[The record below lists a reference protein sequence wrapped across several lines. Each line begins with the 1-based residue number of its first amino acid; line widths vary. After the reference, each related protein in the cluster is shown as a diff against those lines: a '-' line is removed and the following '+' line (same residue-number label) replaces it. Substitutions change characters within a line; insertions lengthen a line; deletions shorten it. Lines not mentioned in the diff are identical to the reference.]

1 MSNQFRPVQ
10 PQGERKASN
19 PQFRANY
26 ELVSRRPPTP
36 VVPPRPA
43 NACKGKDDTCKAF
56 AVKGGD
62 LCAGHAASA
71 RKKLEEVVADETG

>member
-10 PQGERKASN
+10 PQGTRKASN

-26 ELVSRRPPTP
+26 DLIVRRQPTQPKPVRPP
-36 VVPPRPA
+36 

-71 RKKLEEVVADETG
+71 RKHMEEVGLDE

>member
-10 PQGERKASN
+10 PQGARKASN
-19 PQFRANY
+19 PQFPNY
-26 ELVSRRPPTP
+26 DLVVRRQPKPVRPP
-36 VVPPRPA
+36 

-71 RKKLEEVVADETG
+71 RKHMEEVVSDE